1 MEADPKSQRVAL
13 KKLLG
18 SKYGVVNT
26 EVKFDWLIVP
36 DTASISAELKVITE
50 ALSKYRGF
58 KSFFTPG
65 KLLSCDFYVPSGK
78 LIIEYDERQHF
89 TIPRAI
95 SIKSYPLNL
104 EPGFDK
110 EKWIISCEKIQA
122 KDPTPPHR
130 DEQRAFYDS
139 MRDIL
144 APRHGLALIR
154 IKHGDFDWQSKNAQ
168 KQLTEILLGHSR
180 IESIIPL

>member
-58 KSFFTPG
+58 KSFLHRVNSLAVIFM
-65 KLLSCDFYVPSGK
+65 
-78 LIIEYDERQHF
+78 
-89 TIPRAI
+89 
-95 SIKSYPLNL
+95 YPQEN
-104 EPGFDK
+104 
-110 EKWIISCEKIQA
+110 
-122 KDPTPPHR
+122 
-130 DEQRAFYDS
+130 
-139 MRDIL
+139 
-144 APRHGLALIR
+144 
-154 IKHGDFDWQSKNAQ
+154 
-168 KQLTEILLGHSR
+168 
-180 IESIIPL
+180 